1 MTDPPL
7 ITDDGSAAAMTLPD
21 RERLRLPLHSER
33 ELATCSQ
40 PEGCV
45 WKAERSR
52 FRTP

>member
-45 WKAERSR
+45 
-52 FRTP
+52 